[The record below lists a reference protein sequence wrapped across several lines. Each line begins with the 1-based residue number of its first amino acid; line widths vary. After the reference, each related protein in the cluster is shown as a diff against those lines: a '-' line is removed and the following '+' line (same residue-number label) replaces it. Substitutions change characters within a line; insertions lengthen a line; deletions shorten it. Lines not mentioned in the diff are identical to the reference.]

1 MEPIV
6 CANAAGIGIH
16 HRLHGIFQLLGIE
29 QTAGIIQKMFQFCQM
44 RLNILFLRRLRLVFF
59 QKFQNRLRSDLALC
73 QSAGHVLLGTS
84 AGNVSGGI
92 QAMHCRGTLGI
103 DPIAAGGM
111 TAHNVRL
118 CSLDLHILL

>member
-1 MEPIV
+1 MQLIGQFRQPCNLIISNIQFLFVEPII

-59 QKFQNRLRSDLALC
+59 QKFQNRLRSDLAL
-73 QSAGHVLLGTS
+73 L
-84 AGNVSGGI
+84 VST
-92 QAMHCRGTLGI
+92 Q
-103 DPIAAGGM
+103 
-111 TAHNVRL
+111 
-118 CSLDLHILL
+118 